1 MVTLQ
6 PWAKPERLRKQ
17 LSETARSNPR
27 FRSRS
32 KDVKIK
38 VRHGGQ
44 IWCKIVIFGD
54 LGFQWK
60 MKPEHVIFRGAY
72 SVF

>member
-1 MVTLQ
+1 MFGKVGPKECTSLL
-6 PWAKPERLRKQ
+6 EVF
-17 LSETARSNPR
+17 N
-27 FRSRS
+27 
-32 KDVKIK
+32 DVHIK

-44 IWCKIVIFGD
+44 SRCKIVIFGD

-72 SVF
+72 SVFRKNVPNV